1 MEGQVPY
8 HLASGPSGS
17 SRFPGKAGQSG
28 PEPALSIRR
37 VLIVEDEVFIQLDL
51 EEELVAAGF
60 IVVGAVDT
68 AEAAVVTAGAER
80 PDIVVMDI
88 GLRGARDGVDAAL
101 EIWQRFAI
109 RSVFVSGNIDDAFRQ
124 RAAAAE
130 PFGFIRK
137 PYLASE
143 VVALLAAKD

>member
-1 MEGQVPY
+1 VAY
-8 HLASGPSGS
+8 HLNSEPSDS
-17 SRFPGKAGQSG
+17 SPPAGKASERA
-28 PEPALSIRR
+28 PELAPRIHR

-51 EEELVAAGF
+51 EEELRSAGF
-60 IVVGAVDT
+60 AVVGAVDT
-68 AEAAVVTAGAER
+68 AEAAVRIAEAER

-88 GLRGARDGVDAAL
+88 RLRGARDGVDAAL

-109 RSVFVSGNIDDAFRQ
+109 RSVFASGNIDDALRQ
-124 RAAAAE
+124 RAAVAE

-143 VVALLAAKD
+143 VVALLTAKN